1 MFKVSDTEFSTI
13 SISTIRFS
21 NNTKIAL
28 TELIGGIRKQF
39 GKLQGEPETKETIK
53 KAEEISL
60 LFFFK
65 EETQNFIQ
73 FSFRIWNKDR
83 SARNPEDEA
92 GKSFYIS
99 NFHHHHLSV
108 MVRHSAY

>member
-1 MFKVSDTEFSTI
+1 MFKVSDTEFT
-13 SISTIRFS
+13 TYNKYKYNTQGLGFS

-60 LFFFK
+60 P
-65 EETQNFIQ
+65 FI
-73 FSFRIWNKDR
+73 
-83 SARNPEDEA
+83 
-92 GKSFYIS
+92 
-99 NFHHHHLSV
+99 
-108 MVRHSAY
+108 

>member
-1 MFKVSDTEFSTI
+1 MWKYPDIYDMWIYVFVYIKKNNAVRALVHSKSWRQSLSSWCHTKFSPLNDTLVHKKYIKQRLCFC
-13 SISTIRFS
+13 

-60 LFFFK
+60 P
-65 EETQNFIQ
+65 FI
-73 FSFRIWNKDR
+73 
-83 SARNPEDEA
+83 
-92 GKSFYIS
+92 
-99 NFHHHHLSV
+99 
-108 MVRHSAY
+108 